1 MGSCL
6 MVDIYIQRG
15 KMHSDNDSQDTEPLV
30 YNKPLLRSRIRRYH
44 PQSIVDIFKDENN
57 KTHKNRGAHMHGSP
71 NRRFQ

>member
-15 KMHSDNDSQDTEPLV
+15 KMHLDNDSQDTEPLV
-30 YNKPLLRSRIRRYH
+30 YIKPLERTKIGRYN
-44 PQSIVDIFKDENN
+44 PRSIVDIYKDEHN
-57 KTHKNRGAHMHGSP
+57 KTNKNRGVHMHGSP

>member
-15 KMHSDNDSQDTEPLV
+15 KMHSDNSIQDTEPLV
-30 YNKPLLRSRIRRYH
+30 YIKPFLRSKIRRYH
-44 PQSIVDIFKDENN
+44 PQSIVDIYKDESTN
-57 KTHKNRGAHMHGSP
+57 KRVYMHGSP